1 MIFLRAAIAL
11 SLLVISRAETTLNPQ
26 QLLDA
31 HLNYRA
37 NVVPLASNMKPMT
50 WDSQLAA
57 KAQDYAQKCNWGH
70 NPDRTSPLGKTGE
83 NIYMTTGSP
92 SDCSVAVTS
101 WNNEKDY
108 YTYDTNVCQTG
119 KVCGHYTQLVWASS
133 NKVGC
138 GAFRCPKLT
147 GSASTN
153 ALLVVCNYYPAGN
166 MAGMKPYVKQALELD
181 SEVTWDEQNGE
192 ESEKFNNEED
202 GLYIETD
209 DTSYEEDRASEEV
222 IEEIVAELR
231 SRLRGAKIRH
241 HERN

>member
-37 NVVPLASNMKPMT
+37 KVVPLASNMKPMT

-108 YTYDTNVCQTG
+108 YNYDTNVCQTG

-181 SEVTWDEQNGE
+181 SEVTWEEQNGE

-202 GLYIETD
+202 GLYSETD